1 MNKKTV
7 LIIGAG
13 PAGLTAAYEL
23 IKTGDFVPIII
34 EKLDIPGGLSRTVNY
49 KGNRIDIGGHRF
61 FSKSDKVL
69 EWWLKILPLESGT
82 DEEVKISYQNKS
94 RTFKNSISSADTTSD
109 NVMLVRERN
118 SRIYFL
124 NQLFPYPIKLSGST
138 FRKLGVQRTFKIILS
153 YLVSK
158 ISPLKPENTLKDFL
172 INRFGKELYKTF
184 FEAYTQKVWGI
195 EAEKIPS
202 EWGKQRIKGVSVS
215 AIITNAIKKKRKND
229 VQQKETET
237 SFIEKFL
244 YPKYGPG
251 QLWERVSDDIIKKG
265 GTILYNYEV
274 TGLNIGGDII
284 KSVEIVDKNNSSN
297 RTISADFF
305 ISTMPIK
312 DLMNA
317 LKPTPKGKIKQ
328 VADGLEY
335 REFISIGL
343 LVKKLKLKDKNGNMV
358 RDNWIYIQEKNVK
371 LGRLQIFNNWSPWMV
386 NDPATIWLGLE
397 YFCQKDDTLWQMTEE
412 ELLKLAEKE
421 LIKIGIIEDN
431 VVIDGTV
438 IKVEKAYPG
447 YFGSYNEIDLL
458 RNYLDCYKNL
468 FLVGRN
474 GMHRYN
480 NQDHSMLTAMEA
492 VNKIIKGDT
501 DKSSIWAIN
510 TEESYLEEK

>member
-1 MNKKTV
+1 
-7 LIIGAG
+7 
-13 PAGLTAAYEL
+13 
-23 IKTGDFVPIII
+23 
-34 EKLDIPGGLSRTVNY
+34 
-49 KGNRIDIGGHRF
+49 
-61 FSKSDKVL
+61 
-69 EWWLKILPLESGT
+69 LKILPLESGT

-94 RTFKNSISSADTTSD
+94 RTFKNSNFSADTTSD

-202 EWGKQRIKGVSVS
+202 EWGKQRIKGVSVL

-229 VQQKETET
+229 VNQKKTET

-251 QLWERVSDDIIKKG
+251 QLWEKVSDDIIKKG

-274 TGLNIGGDII
+274 TGLNISEDTIQN
-284 KSVEIVDKNNSSN
+284 VEIVDKNNSSN

-397 YFCQKDDTLWQMTEE
+397 YFCQKDDNLWQMTEE
-412 ELLKLAEKE
+412 ELLNLAEKE

>member
-1 MNKKTV
+1 
-7 LIIGAG
+7 L
-13 PAGLTAAYEL
+13 
-23 IKTGDFVPIII
+23 
-34 EKLDIPGGLSRTVNY
+34 
-49 KGNRIDIGGHRF
+49 
-61 FSKSDKVL
+61 
-69 EWWLKILPLESGT
+69 SGT
-82 DEEVKISYQNKS
+82 
-94 RTFKNSISSADTTSD
+94 
-109 NVMLVRERN
+109 
-118 SRIYFL
+118 
-124 NQLFPYPIKLSGST
+124 T
-138 FRKLGVQRTFKIILS
+138 FRKLGVQRTFKILLS
-153 YLVSK
+153 YLVSR

-202 EWGKQRIKGVSVS
+202 EWGRQRIKGVSVS
-215 AIITNAIKKKRKND
+215 AIITNAIRKKKKKD

-251 QLWERVSDDIIKKG
+251 QLWEKVSDDITKKG
-265 GTILYNYEV
+265 ATILYNYEV
-274 TGLNIGGDII
+274 TGLNIYEDTIQ
-284 KSVEIVDKNNSSN
+284 SVEIVDKNNSSN

-305 ISTMPIK
+305 ISTMPVK

-317 LKPTPKGKIKQ
+317 LKPIPEGKLMK

-358 RDNWIYIQEKNVK
+358 RDNWIYIQEKDVK
-371 LGRLQIFNNWSPWMV
+371 IGRLQIFNNWSPHMV
-386 NDPATIWLGLE
+386 NDPSTVWLGLE
-397 YFCQKDDTLWQMTEE
+397 YFCQEDDDLWKMPEKK
-412 ELLKLAEKE
+412 LLQLAENE
-421 LIKIGIIEDN
+421 LIKIGIIENN

-447 YFGSYNEIDLL
+447 YFGSYNEIGML
-458 RNYLDCYKNL
+458 RNYLDRYKNL

-492 VNKIIKGDT
+492 VDKIIKGDT
-501 DKSSIWAIN
+501 DKSSIWSIN
-510 TEESYLEEK
+510 TEDTYHEEA

>member
-1 MNKKTV
+1 M

-94 RTFKNSISSADTTSD
+94 RTFKNSNFSADTTSD
-109 NVMLVRERN
+109 DVMLVRERN

-202 EWGKQRIKGVSVS
+202 EWGKQRIKGVSVL

-229 VQQKETET
+229 VNQKKTET

-251 QLWERVSDDIIKKG
+251 QLWEKVSDDIIKKG

-397 YFCQKDDTLWQMTEE
+397 YFCQKDDNLWQMTEE
-412 ELLKLAEKE
+412 ELLNLAEKE

>member
-1 MNKKTV
+1 V

-343 LVKKLKLKDKNGNMV
+343 LVKKLRLKDKDGNMV

-397 YFCQKDDTLWQMTEE
+397 YFCQIDDTLWQMTEE
-412 ELLKLAEKE
+412 ELLNLAEKE

-447 YFGSYNEIDLL
+447 YFGSYNEIGLL

-492 VNKIIKGDT
+492 VNKITKGDT
-501 DKSSIWAIN
+501 DKSSIWDIN

>member
-343 LVKKLKLKDKNGNMV
+343 LVKKLRLKDKDGNMV

-397 YFCQKDDTLWQMTEE
+397 YFCQIDDTLWQMTEE
-412 ELLKLAEKE
+412 ELLNLAEKE

-447 YFGSYNEIDLL
+447 YFGSYNEIGLL

-492 VNKIIKGDT
+492 VNKITKGDT
-501 DKSSIWAIN
+501 DKSSIWDIN

>member
-1 MNKKTV
+1 V

-158 ISPLKPENTLKDFL
+158 IFPLKPENTLKDFL

-343 LVKKLKLKDKNGNMV
+343 LVKKLRLKDKDGNMV

-397 YFCQKDDTLWQMTEE
+397 YFCQIDDTLWQMTEE
-412 ELLKLAEKE
+412 ELLNLAEKE

-447 YFGSYNEIDLL
+447 YFGSYNEIGLL

-492 VNKIIKGDT
+492 VNKITKGDT
-501 DKSSIWAIN
+501 DKSSIWDIN